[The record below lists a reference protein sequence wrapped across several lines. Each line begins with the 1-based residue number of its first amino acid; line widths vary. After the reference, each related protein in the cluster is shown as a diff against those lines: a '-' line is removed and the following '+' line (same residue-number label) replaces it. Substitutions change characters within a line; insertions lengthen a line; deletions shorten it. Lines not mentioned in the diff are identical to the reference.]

1 MSTPADQRLT
11 AGVYFLSNCV
21 DMTTTTRMRPFRERL
36 KEAAAY
42 AGVEYSQ
49 TAIARALNTSKQ
61 TVDRWMN
68 DGEPRPAMVFHIADT
83 WNINARW
90 LATDEGDMVNPPPP
104 GGMLSPEEHV
114 LVRKYRSSAPSFRNS
129 LKTIL
134 KLACLVAVIAPFVA
148 PQHAGATALHNEN
161 YSGEGRNTHWLLFLS
176 EALWRFL
183 NRHGLEQPA

>member
-1 MSTPADQRLT
+1 MT
-11 AGVYFLSNCV
+11 
-21 DMTTTTRMRPFRERL
+21 TTTTRMRPFRERL

-49 TAIARALNTSKQ
+49 TAIARSLNTSKQ

-90 LATDEGDMVNPPPP
+90 LATDEGDMVSPPPP
-104 GGMLSPEEHV
+104 GGILSPDEHV
-114 LVRKYRSSAPSFRNS
+114 LVRKYRSSAPAFRNS

-134 KLACLVAVIAPFVA
+134 KIACLLAVILPAAAPKDSSA
-148 PQHAGATALHNEN
+148 ALHNQN
-161 YSGEGRNTHWLLFLS
+161 YSSESVIHIAWRRLLLLVYRIRIS
-176 EALWRFL
+176 AS
-183 NRHGLEQPA
+183 PAYGNLKPT

>member
-1 MSTPADQRLT
+1 
-11 AGVYFLSNCV
+11 
-21 DMTTTTRMRPFRERL
+21 MRPFRDRL
-36 KEAAAY
+36 KEASAY

-49 TAIARALNTSKQ
+49 TAIARSLNTSKQ

-104 GGMLSPEEHV
+104 GGILSPDEHV
-114 LVRKYRSSAPSFRNS
+114 LVRKYRSSAPAFRNS

-134 KLACLVAVIAPFVA
+134 KIACVVMALLPAVATKNADAAISHNAYVSTVFSPNSLTLYTLRAVA
-148 PQHAGATALHNEN
+148 M
-161 YSGEGRNTHWLLFLS
+161 
-176 EALWRFL
+176 LWRAKLWISSLF
-183 NRHGLEQPA
+183 HYESDVAIA

>member
-1 MSTPADQRLT
+1 MSN
-11 AGVYFLSNCV
+11 YV
-21 DMTTTTRMRPFRERL
+21 DMPTTTRMRPFRERL

-49 TAIARALNTSKQ
+49 TAIARSLNTSKQ

-90 LATDEGDMVNPPPP
+90 LATDEGDMVSPPPP
-104 GGMLSPEEHV
+104 GGILSPDEHV
-114 LVRKYRSSAPSFRNS
+114 LVRKYRSSAPAFRNS

-134 KLACLVAVIAPFVA
+134 KIACVLAVILPAAAPRTGSAGDLHNVNYSPVTKAEYTLRNFLRA
-148 PQHAGATALHNEN
+148 ILGFLYRRLPAGAYA
-161 YSGEGRNTHWLLFLS
+161 
-176 EALWRFL
+176 
-183 NRHGLEQPA
+183 